1 MTVSTPAPSR
11 RGIALLALSG
21 LNAVALLGVSL
32 WLITR
37 ASAQPPIMYLQMA
50 IVGVRAFALGRA
62 FFRYVGRL
70 VSHDSAFRALA
81 RIRSTVFGRLITVGP
96 LRLTSRQHGS
106 IVSTFVRDVDS
117 LQDDA
122 LRFREPLWVNA
133 IVVIVT
139 LTTIA
144 VFSPVAGLIL
154 AVGCAAA
161 VVAMVVIDRFTAQH
175 SAREVAPVRAELYS
189 AITERIRHDA
199 VLRAFEAETRAEGAI
214 AAIDARLAR
223 LLVAPAAVAA
233 LSTVVSTVAMGL
245 VAVTVIAV
253 HPVTDPQAL
262 GNTAPLFTLVA
273 LISLA
278 LGEFLLATPGILE
291 ARRTVAAAQ
300 ARIADIVDGGTNERD
315 GEGEDSVV
323 SGPST
328 VDSLVLTE
336 VSARYTAGDSVALAP
351 VSFAARRGDVVV
363 VTGPSG
369 SGKSTL
375 ANVLVGFLP
384 ITTGS
389 FTVDGIE
396 SRDVPAA
403 SLRARIGL
411 CEQRPHIFAETLRHN
426 LDFANDSATDEQ
438 LWAVLERVGLAEWAR
453 ARDGLETHL
462 GESGTLVSGG
472 QAQRIALARVLL
484 ADRAVIVLDEPTAN
498 LQPTLAED
506 LLRDV
511 LAATADTILVVL
523 SHTPVPRVRNTIE
536 VVLG

>member
-1 MTVSTPAPSR
+1 MTVSSPMPSG

-81 RIRSTVFGRLITVGP
+81 RIRSTVFDRLITVGP

-139 LTTIA
+139 LATIA

-161 VVAMVVIDRFTAQH
+161 VVAIVVIDRFTAQR

-189 AITERIRHDA
+189 AVTERIRHDA

-223 LLVAPAAVAA
+223 LLVAPAGVTAV
-233 LSTVVSTVAMGL
+233 STAVSTVAMGL

-262 GNTAPLFTLVA
+262 VNTAPQFTFVA

-278 LGEFLLATPGILE
+278 LGEFLLAIPGILE

-300 ARIADIVDGGTNERD
+300 ARIADIVDGGTVD
-315 GEGEDSVV
+315 GEESVV
-323 SGPST
+323 SGLAT
-328 VDSLVLTE
+328 VDSIVLTE
-336 VSARYTAGDSVALAP
+336 VSARYTSGESVALAP

-396 SRDVPAA
+396 SRDMVPA

-438 LWAVLERVGLAEWAR
+438 LWAVLKRVGLANWASD
-453 ARDGLETHL
+453 RDGLDTHL

-498 LQPTLAED
+498 LQQTLAED

-511 LAATADTILVVL
+511 LAATADTILIVL

-536 VVLG
+536 VALC